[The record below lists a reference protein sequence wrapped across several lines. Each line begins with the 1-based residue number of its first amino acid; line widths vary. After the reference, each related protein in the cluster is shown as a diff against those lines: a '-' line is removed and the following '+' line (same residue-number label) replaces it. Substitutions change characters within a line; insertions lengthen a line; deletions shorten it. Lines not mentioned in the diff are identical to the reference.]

1 MVTVR
6 NSIDTRMAFV
16 DASKTII
23 DGVQE
28 MLRNQTWSFV
38 VTKGS
43 LPVGVVTDRD
53 IIRRCLGKGMDPNRT
68 PVERIM
74 SSPLITI
81 GPDQPLAEALDLM
94 AKNNIKRVYVV
105 EGGKIIGKVTQT
117 EAFRRLLNLVMGL
130 QSVPRAL

>member
-43 LPVGVVTDRD
+43 LPVGIVTDRD
-53 IIRRCLGKGMDPNRT
+53 IMRRCLGKGMDPNRT